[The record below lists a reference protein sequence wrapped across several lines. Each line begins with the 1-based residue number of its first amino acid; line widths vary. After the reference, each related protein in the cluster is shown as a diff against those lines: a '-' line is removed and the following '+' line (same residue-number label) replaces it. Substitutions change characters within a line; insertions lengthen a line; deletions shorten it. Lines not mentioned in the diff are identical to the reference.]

1 MVNEI
6 NESHVGSSFED
17 FLDEED
23 ILGEVSAV
31 ALKRVLAWEVQQ
43 AMINRGIS
51 KSKMAKSMHT
61 SLAAL
66 ERLLYPENTSV
77 TLHTIDKAA
86 RIIGKRIKLELV

>member
-51 KSKMAKSMHT
+51 KSKMAKS
-61 SLAAL
+61 
-66 ERLLYPENTSV
+66 LLVQN
-77 TLHTIDKAA
+77 LKMKK
-86 RIIGKRIKLELV
+86 IIIISSRTYKFSRP

>member
-31 ALKRVLAWEVQQ
+31 ALKRVL
-43 AMINRGIS
+43 
-51 KSKMAKSMHT
+51 
-61 SLAAL
+61 
-66 ERLLYPENTSV
+66 P
-77 TLHTIDKAA
+77 
-86 RIIGKRIKLELV
+86 